1 MTKLEYIRKVEQDC
15 YHHAIKCGEMGLDGI
30 SEALR
35 DVYTRISDIRHFEW
49 HNEELQDES

>member
-15 YHHAIKCGEMGLDGI
+15 YHHAIKCEEMGLEGI

-35 DVYTRISDIRHFEW
+35 DVYTRISDIEHFEW
-49 HNEELQDES
+49 HKEEVEDE